1 MITAQLILASLK
13 QVVEPSSGRDIVR
26 LGWVRELKLT
36 EASAENGN
44 RTSKISFTLLLSDP
58 TLAFA
63 RTVRKECLDR
73 LGAEFPGV
81 DLKIDQDSPMIGLGS
96 DFQIDGKPAD
106 RRPGEGVTNIIAIA
120 SGKGGVGKSTVACNL
135 AVALA
140 AEGYK
145 VGLADVDIYG
155 PSIPTMFGLE
165 TAKPRVSPERK
176 IIPIEKYGVKLLS
189 MGFLVDPDKAV
200 IWRGPMVTSAVKQ
213 FLSDTEWGDL
223 DFLLLDLPPGTGD
236 IQLTI
241 VQTVPLN
248 GAVIVSTPQRVALA
262 DARKGVGM
270 FDQVNVPVLGV
281 IENMAYF
288 TPPELPEKKYYLFGQ
303 GGAKA
308 LSEDLK
314 VHFLGEIPLEEIIR
328 TNADEGT
335 PVVTDLEQHASKI
348 FIDIA
353 RDLAAQ
359 VEWRNAV
366 RPATVVVDIVRG

>member
-1 MITAQLILASLK
+1 MLTSQLILASLK

-36 EASAENGN
+36 EASAENGKG
-44 RTSKISFTLLLSDP
+44 TPKISFTLLLSDP

-63 RTVRKECLDR
+63 RTVRKECMDR
-73 LGAEFPGV
+73 LEAEFPGV
-81 DLKIDQDSPMIGLGS
+81 ELKIEQDSPMIGLGS

-241 VQTVPLN
+241 VQTVPLS

-270 FDQVNVPVLGV
+270 FDQVNVPILGV

-288 TPPELPEKKYYLFGQ
+288 TPPELPDKKYYLFGQ

-335 PVVTDLEQHASKI
+335 PVVTDPEQQASKI
-348 FIDIA
+348 FVDIA
-353 RDLAAQ
+353 RDLVTQ

-366 RPATVVVDIVRG
+366 RPATEVVDIVRG

>member
-1 MITAQLILASLK
+1 MTQTFDMPTLQQILATLR

-26 LGWVRELKLT
+26 LGWIRDLKLG
-36 EASAENGN
+36 SAE
-44 RTSKISFTLLLSDP
+44 SAEVSFTLLLSDP
-58 TLAFA
+58 TIEFA
-63 RTVRKECLDR
+63 GSVKRECQGVLQKN
-73 LGAEFPGV
+73 FPQI
-81 DLKIDQDSPMIGLGS
+81 KTRIEQDSPMIGLGD
-96 DFQIDGKPAD
+96 DFRIDGKVAE
-106 RRPGEGVTNIIAIA
+106 RGPGEGVTNIIAIA
-120 SGKGGVGKSTVACNL
+120 SGKGGVGKSTVASNL

-140 AEGYK
+140 ADGYK

-176 IIPIEKYGVKLLS
+176 IIPLEKFGVKLLS

-213 FLSDTEWGDL
+213 FLSDTEWGNL
-223 DFLLLDLPPGTGD
+223 DYLLLDLPPGTGD

-262 DARKGVGM
+262 DARKGVGL
-270 FDQVNVPVLGV
+270 FDQVSVPVLGV

-288 TPPELPEKKYYLFGQ
+288 TPPELPDKKYYLFGK

-308 LSEDLK
+308 LAEDLN
-314 VHFLGEIPLEEIIR
+314 VHFLGEIPLEEVIR

-335 PVVTDLEQHASKI
+335 PVVTDFSQNASKI
-348 FIDIA
+348 FISVA
-353 RDLAAQ
+353 RDLVSQ

-366 RPATVVVDIVRG
+366 RPATQVVDIVRG

>member
-1 MITAQLILASLK
+1 MITLQDLLSTLK
-13 QVVEPSSGRDIVR
+13 QVIEPSSGRDIVR
-26 LGWVRELKLT
+26 LGWIRDLKMK
-36 EASAENGN
+36 ESPAESAN
-44 RTSKISFTLLLSDP
+44 SDAQMSFTLLLSDP
-58 TLAFA
+58 TLSFA
-63 RTVRKECLDR
+63 RSVKKVCADL
-73 LGAEFPGV
+73 LAETYPGV
-81 DLKIDQDSPMIGLGS
+81 QIRIEQDSPMIGLGD
-96 DFQIDGKPAD
+96 DFRIDGKPAE
-106 RRPGEGVTNIIAIA
+106 RGPGEGVTNIIAIA
-120 SGKGGVGKSTVACNL
+120 SGKGGVGKSTVASNL

-140 AEGYK
+140 AEGYQ

-165 TAKPRVSPERK
+165 SAKPRVSPERK
-176 IIPIEKYGVKLLS
+176 IIPLEKYGVKLLS

-223 DFLLLDLPPGTGD
+223 DYLLLDLPPGTGD

-270 FDQVNVPVLGV
+270 FDQVSVPVLGV

-288 TPPELPEKKYYLFGQ
+288 TPPELPDKKYYLFGK
-303 GGAKA
+303 GGARA
-308 LSEDLK
+308 LAQDLN
-314 VHFLGEIPLEEIIR
+314 VHFLGEIPLEESIR

-335 PVVTDLEQHASKI
+335 PVVTDPSQNASKI
-348 FIDIA
+348 FKSVA
-353 RDLAAQ
+353 RDLVTQ

-366 RPATVVVDIVRG
+366 RPATKVIDMVRG